1 MSIEVRRFKTG
12 DGEGAFGTFVRSVR
26 ALGSSAYSPAQIEA
40 WLSGM
45 DAERMEARLR
55 AMTSFI
61 ALEDGLIIGFASLD
75 SRHAELD
82 FLYVEPSY
90 AMRGIGRLLAERVE
104 EAAREMLIDRLFI
117 VASLNALPVYEKLGY
132 RKEFDMSKTIDGVK
146 VPCIRMGKDLGLSV

>member
-1 MSIEVRRFKTG
+1 MNIEVRRFRTG

-26 ALGSSAYSPAQIEA
+26 KLGPTAYTPSQIEA

-55 AMTSFI
+55 AMTSFV
-61 ALEDGLIIGFASLD
+61 ALEEDLLVGFASLD

-90 AMRGIGRLLAERVE
+90 AMRGIGRMLTERVE
-104 EAAREMLIDRLFI
+104 EAARDMLIDRLFI

-132 RKEFDMSKTIDGVK
+132 RKEFEMSKTIDGIK
-146 VPCIRMGKDLGLSV
+146 VPCVRMGKDLSL